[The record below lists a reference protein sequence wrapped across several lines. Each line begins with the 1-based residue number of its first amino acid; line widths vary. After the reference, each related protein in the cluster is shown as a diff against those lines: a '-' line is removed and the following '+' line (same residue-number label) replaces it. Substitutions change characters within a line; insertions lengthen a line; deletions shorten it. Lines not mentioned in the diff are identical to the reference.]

1 MLESND
7 LNRFHFKQTFDRKFP
22 EIDAVNKSIYKLKCG
37 VSTVKEQFGRT
48 ELNRLFLGSEINIF

>member
-1 MLESND
+1 MTWRGFI
-7 LNRFHFKQTFDRKFP
+7 LNKHSTEKFP
-22 EIDAVNKSIYKLKCG
+22 EIDAANKQIDKHKCG